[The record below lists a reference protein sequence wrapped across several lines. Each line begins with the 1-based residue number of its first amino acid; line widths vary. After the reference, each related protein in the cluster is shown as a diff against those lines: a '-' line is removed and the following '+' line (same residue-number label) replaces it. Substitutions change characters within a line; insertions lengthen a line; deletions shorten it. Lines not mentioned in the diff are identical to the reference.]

1 MRKRN
6 GNRSR
11 KILAVLLL
19 AVLLIGMVQE
29 AVPAYVKAAK
39 VALPVSGTDWTLDE
53 DGNLTIHS
61 DAGMADWVA
70 NEETYKDM
78 RDEQV
83 KTVEIKEGVHSI
95 GEQAF
100 YFCRTLTEVSIP
112 ESVERIGARAFN
124 HCERITEITVPS
136 GVKEIENSVFF
147 ACRGLERVTLP
158 DGLESIGGHAFNSC
172 GLTEITIPSGVTS
185 IGEQAFGSCNKLKN
199 ISIPSGVPDIADK
212 LFFGCSKL
220 EEITIPD
227 KVTYIGEMAFY
238 DCNALREIPIPSGVT
253 TIKESAFGNCSSIKN
268 IAIPSGVTV
277 IEDNVFYGC
286 SSLEQIPIPSGVTS
300 IGKDAFEDCSSIKS
314 ITIPS
319 GVTVIEEYVFS
330 GCSALTKIEIPSGVT
345 SIGVCAFSGCS
356 ALENITIPK
365 GVTDIGVGAFIECSA
380 LKGITIPEGV
390 TSIGEQ
396 MFAMCSSLSE
406 LTIPKNVTSIG
417 EMAFYGCDGLTE
429 ITIPDKVAE
438 IGMGAFYLCAN
449 LSKVSMKGSTPP
461 PLGEEAFTECGFVT
475 EGLEGI
481 EVPGQAL
488 DAYKEAWTSW
498 AEYIVAAAP
507 TDDVPPAGT
516 IQIGDHS
523 WTGFADMITFERFFK
538 KAEQVTIGASD
549 ADSGVDH
556 IYYYISDRML
566 SETEVKALD
575 GDIWTEGDSCFIQPD
590 RTCVVY
596 AKITDKSGNTAWLS
610 SDGLVFD
617 GTAPVISGVTEGE
630 VYRTAQTVTVTDANL
645 ASVKVNGREVVL
657 DSGQFT
663 LEPASGQQTITAA
676 DRAGN
681 TVTVTVTV
689 KKEMENGT
697 VDKEAVT
704 DGKAPDTQIATPA
717 DKLAQILLTEEEKQQ
732 MAEGVD
738 IKIVLDVRDA
748 SDSVSSEDKTLV
760 EDALKRT
767 KAQGFTA
774 PQYMDISLFKV
785 IGGSRNAI
793 SETKE
798 ALLITIKVPDSLKNT
813 DSKRARTFAVI
824 RVHNGVAEMLE
835 DLDDADDTITIASD
849 RFSSYAIVYKESDS
863 GENIKPTPAPD
874 PDDKPTPAPE
884 GKTGTASDKEKRSI
898 EIHSGLK
905 AVQTGKKLQVSWGR
919 VKGADGYHVY
929 AQYCGKDFR
938 VKTLINGKRTTLTI
952 KKVNGKKLNTA
963 KAVKLYV
970 VAYQKRNGK
979 KITLA
984 RTLTVHIAGKD
995 SKKYTNVRRIKTKK
1009 TAYTLKKGGAVSLR
1023 PKAVLQDK
1031 HKKQLSVKHTREFRY
1046 LSSNKK
1052 IAAVTAGGK
1061 VKAKGTGNCTIYI
1074 FAKNG
1079 SKRKIKIKV
1088 KK

>member
-61 DAGMADWVA
+61 DTGMADWVA
-70 NEETYKDM
+70 KKDTYKDM

-83 KTVEIKEGVHSI
+83 KTVEIKDGVHSI
-95 GEQAF
+95 AEDAF
-100 YFCRTLTEVSIP
+100 NFCRTLTEVSIP

-124 HCERITEITVPS
+124 HCGCITEITVPS
-136 GVKEIENSVFF
+136 GVKEIEDSVFF
-147 ACRGLERVTLP
+147 ACSGLERVTLP
-158 DGLESIGGHAFNSC
+158 DGLESIEKNAFYVC
-172 GLTEITIPSGVTS
+172 GFQEITIPSGVTS
-185 IGEQAFGSCNKLKN
+185 IGEQAFGSCKKLKN

-220 EEITIPD
+220 EKITIPD

-286 SSLEQIPIPSGVTS
+286 SSLEQIPIPSGVTR

-319 GVTVIEEYVFS
+319 GVTVIEEGVFS

-356 ALENITIPK
+356 ALGN
-365 GVTDIGVGAFIECSA
+365 
-380 LKGITIPEGV
+380 
-390 TSIGEQ
+390 
-396 MFAMCSSLSE
+396 
-406 LTIPKNVTSIG
+406 
-417 EMAFYGCDGLTE
+417 

-523 WTGFADMITFERFFK
+523 WTRFADTVTFERFFK
-538 KAEQVTIGASD
+538 EAEQVTIGASD
-549 ADSGVDH
+549 ADSGVDRV
-556 IYYYISDRML
+556 YYYLSDRAL

-575 GDIWTEGDSCFIQPD
+575 GDVWTEGDSCFIQPD

-596 AKITDKSGNTAWLS
+596 AKITDKAGNTAWLS

-617 GTAPVISGVTEGE
+617 GTSPVISGVTEGE
-630 VYRTAQTVTVTDANL
+630 VYHTAQTVTVTDANL

-657 DSGQFT
+657 DGGQFT

-681 TVTVTVTV
+681 IATVTVTV
-689 KKEMENGT
+689 KKETDNGT

-760 EDALKRT
+760 EDALKGT

-785 IGGSRNAI
+785 IGGSRNVI

-835 DLDDADDTITIASD
+835 DLDHADDTITIASD
-849 RFSSYAIVYKESDS
+849 RFSSYAIVYKESD
-863 GENIKPTPAPD
+863 GGKDIKPTPAPD
-874 PDDKPTPAPE
+874 KDGKPTTASE
-884 GKTGTASDKEKRSI
+884 DKTETASDQEKRNI

-919 VKGADGYHVY
+919 VKGADGYQVY
-929 AQYCGKDFR
+929 VQYCGKDFR
-938 VKTLINGKRTTLTI
+938 TKPLTNGKKTTITI

-970 VAYQKRNGK
+970 LAYQKKNGK
-979 KITLA
+979 KTTLA

-995 SKKYTNVRRIKTKK
+995 SKKYTNVRRIRTKK

-1061 VKAKGTGNCTIYI
+1061 VKAKGTGNCIIYI